1 MEPAADFLLRE
12 AELLD
17 DARFEEWLELLH
29 PDIDYRAPVRVV
41 PGDPADTGFS
51 RRAYY
56 YRENALSLA
65 NRVDRLSQE
74 DAWAENPRTR
84 TRRILGNV
92 RVAPAAGDA
101 DTPVRSNLALFC
113 YRNDDPVPV
122 ILTGERHDT
131 LRATDGGWQLLTRT
145 VYLDST
151 VLGLQSLS
159 VFL

>member
-1 MEPAADFLLRE
+1 MEAPADFLLRE

-17 DARFEEWLELLH
+17 DARFDEWLELLH
-29 PDIDYRAPVRVV
+29 PDIDYRVPVRVV
-41 PGDPADTGFS
+41 PADRNDAGFS

-56 YRENALSLA
+56 YRENHTSIVH
-65 NRVDRLSQE
+65 RVERLSQD

-84 TRRILGNV
+84 TRRMVANV
-92 RVAPAAGDA
+92 RGGVTEGAA
-101 DTPVRSNLALFC
+101 TPVRSNLALFC
-113 YRNDDPVPV
+113 YRHDDPTP
-122 ILTGERHDT
+122 IIITGERHDA
-131 LRATDGGWQLLTRT
+131 LRQVDGTWRLAART

>member
-1 MEPAADFLLRE
+1 MEAAADFLLRE

-17 DARFEEWLELLH
+17 DARFKEWLELLH

-41 PGDPADTGFS
+41 PGDPAATGFS
-51 RRAYY
+51 RLAYY
-56 YRENALSLA
+56 YKENATSLA
-65 NRVDRLSQE
+65 NRVERLAQA

-84 TRRILGNV
+84 TRRLVGNI
-92 RVAPAAGDA
+92 RVAPAVGDDA
-101 DTPVRSNLALFC
+101 RVRSNLAVFC
-113 YRNDDPVPV
+113 YRYDDPAPI

-131 LRATDGGWQLLTRT
+131 LRIAATGWQLITRT
-145 VYLDST
+145 IYLDAT